1 MPIPAP
7 SASPRRPGEGGD
19 GAVTSNSAAVPAT
32 LGASVAQRLRMT
44 RTERRNLALGLLFI
58 SPWLVGFVAF
68 LLYPILYT
76 IRIGFTQY
84 SGFGEPVWTG
94 LDNYRQM
101 IHDDVFW
108 KALGNTLYYT
118 ALAVP
123 VGVVVAMALALAM
136 NQSLP
141 EVAVY
146 RAIFYLP
153 SIIPLFALSFVYLAL
168 MDPSKG
174 IVNQALMAIG
184 LPNINWFG
192 DPRFVKLALV
202 ILAQFGAGQAAI
214 IFLAGLKGI
223 PITLYE
229 AAMLDGAGVLRRF
242 WNITVPMMT
251 PVILYD
257 LILGLSLGI
266 QIFTQVYILTGSP
279 PGGPANASIS
289 YVLYLYNNA
298 FQYSQMGYAAAMA
311 CVLFVITFAL
321 AMIIFRW
328 SRRWVHYETV

>member
-1 MPIPAP
+1 VE
-7 SASPRRPGEGGD
+7 SGD
-19 GAVTSNSAAVPAT
+19 AAVTSKTATASATPRLSAVHR
-32 LGASVAQRLRMT
+32 VRMT
-44 RTERRNLALGLLFI
+44 PRERRNLALGLLFI

-76 IRIGFTQY
+76 IWIGFTQY
-84 SGFGEPVWTG
+84 SGFGQPLWIG

-101 IHDDVFW
+101 LHDDVFW

-136 NQSLP
+136 NQALP
-141 EVAVY
+141 EVAIY

-229 AAMLDGAGVLRRF
+229 ASMLDGAGVWRRF

-251 PVILYD
+251 PIILYD

-266 QIFTQVYILTGSP
+266 QIFTQIYILTGSP

-311 CVLFVITFAL
+311 WVLFIITFAL
-321 AMIIFRW
+321 AMVIFRW